1 MIKDKT
7 TIIRT
12 IINTILTTLIFLF
25 FLKEESLELADVL
38 SVILIS
44 ISFSLINNKKY
55 GTFSIIFLALV
66 FYLRPEVI
74 SKDELLFILV
84 LASSAESIMRDS
96 STSIIVGLLARYNIF
111 LFVFAL
117 IVMIIYGKDKKVET
131 MFRIIASFFI
141 AYLAYS
147 YDNGLALSQLQTLT
161 VSIINYKDQL
171 LLFLL
176 LIPLAAMAYVREVEL
191 TDAITMTLALIF
203 TMLTNSMLLMYV
215 AIYFKCGHPYVI
227 KAIQKVFK
235 DTKNKIEKEW
245 NLNYKRNKSYYSVE

>member
-1 MIKDKT
+1 MVKDKT

-66 FYLRPEVI
+66 FYLRPEIV

-96 STSIIVGLLARYNIF
+96 STSIIVGLLARYNIL

-131 MFRIIASFFI
+131 MFRIIGSLFI

-147 YDNGLALSQLQTLT
+147 YDKGLALSQLQTLT

-191 TDAITMTLALIF
+191 TDAVTMTLALIF

-227 KAIQKVFK
+227 KAIQKVFI
-235 DTKNKIEKEW
+235 DTKNRIEKE
-245 NLNYKRNKSYYSVE
+245 

>member
-12 IINTILTTLIFLF
+12 IINVILTTLIFLF

-55 GTFSIIFLALV
+55 GTFSVIFLALV
-66 FYLRPEVI
+66 FYLRPEIV

-96 STSIIVGLLARYNIF
+96 STSIIVGLLARYNIL

-131 MFRIIASFFI
+131 MFRIIGSLFI

-176 LIPLAAMAYVREVEL
+176 LIPLAAMAYVRDVEL
-191 TDAITMTLALIF
+191 TDAVTMTLALIF

-227 KAIQKVFK
+227 EAIQKVFK
-235 DTKNKIEKEW
+235 DTKNKIAMKAH
-245 NLNYKRNKSYYSVE
+245 L

>member
-1 MIKDKT
+1 MVKDKT

-44 ISFSLINNKKY
+44 ISFSLLNNKKY
-55 GTFSIIFLALV
+55 GTFSIIFLALI
-66 FYLRPEVI
+66 FYLRPEIV

-96 STSIIVGLLARYNIF
+96 STSIIVGLLARYNIL

-147 YDNGLALSQLQTLT
+147 YDKGLALSQLQTLT

-176 LIPLAAMAYVREVEL
+176 LIPLAAMAYVKDVEL
-191 TDAITMTLALIF
+191 TDAVTMTLALIF

-245 NLNYKRNKSYYSVE
+245 NLNYKRNKSYYSTE

>member
-12 IINTILTTLIFLF
+12 VINTILTALIFLF

-55 GTFSIIFLALV
+55 GTFSVIFLALV
-66 FYLRPEVI
+66 FYLRPETI
-74 SKDELLFILV
+74 SKEELLFILV

-96 STSIIVGLLARYNIF
+96 YTSIIVGLLARYNIL

-131 MFRIIASFFI
+131 MFKIIGSLFI

-161 VSIINYKDQL
+161 VTIINYKDQL

-176 LIPLAAMAYVREVEL
+176 LIPLAAMAYVRDVEL
-191 TDAITMTLALIF
+191 TDAVTMTLALIF

-215 AIYFKCGHPYVI
+215 SIYFKCGHSYVI

-235 DTKNKIEKEW
+235 DTKNKIAKE
-245 NLNYKRNKSYYSVE
+245 

>member
-38 SVILIS
+38 SIILIS
-44 ISFSLINNKKY
+44 ISFSLLNNKKY

-66 FYLRPEVI
+66 FYLRPEIV

-96 STSIIVGLLARYNIF
+96 STSIIVGLLARYNIL

-131 MFRIIASFFI
+131 MFRIIGSLFI

-147 YDNGLALSQLQTLT
+147 YDKGLALSQLQTLT

-176 LIPLAAMAYVREVEL
+176 LIPLAAMAYVKDVEL
-191 TDAITMTLALIF
+191 TDAVTMTLALIF

-235 DTKNKIEKEW
+235 DTKNKIAKE
-245 NLNYKRNKSYYSVE
+245 

>member
-1 MIKDKT
+1 MVKDKT

-55 GTFSIIFLALV
+55 GIFSIIFLALV

-96 STSIIVGLLARYNIF
+96 STSIIVGLLARYNIL

-131 MFRIIASFFI
+131 MFRIIGSLFI

-147 YDNGLALSQLQTLT
+147 YDKGLALSQLQTLT
-161 VSIINYKDQL
+161 VSIINHKDQL

-191 TDAITMTLALIF
+191 TDAVTMTLALIF

-227 KAIQKVFK
+227 KAIQKVFI
-235 DTKNKIEKEW
+235 DTKNKI
-245 NLNYKRNKSYYSVE
+245 YSTKK

>member
-1 MIKDKT
+1 MVKDKT

-12 IINTILTTLIFLF
+12 IINTILTTLIFLS

-38 SVILIS
+38 SIILIS

-55 GTFSIIFLALV
+55 GIFSIIFLALV

-96 STSIIVGLLARYNIF
+96 STSIIVGLLARYNIL

-131 MFRIIASFFI
+131 MFRIIGSLFI

-147 YDNGLALSQLQTLT
+147 YDKGLALSQLQTLT

-191 TDAITMTLALIF
+191 TDAVTMTLALIF

-227 KAIQKVFK
+227 KVIQKVFK
-235 DTKNKIEKEW
+235 DTKNKIAKE
-245 NLNYKRNKSYYSVE
+245 

>member
-1 MIKDKT
+1 
-7 TIIRT
+7 
-12 IINTILTTLIFLF
+12 
-25 FLKEESLELADVL
+25 
-38 SVILIS
+38 
-44 ISFSLINNKKY
+44 
-55 GTFSIIFLALV
+55 
-66 FYLRPEVI
+66 
-74 SKDELLFILV
+74 
-84 LASSAESIMRDS
+84 MRDS
-96 STSIIVGLLARYNIF
+96 STSIIVGLLARYNIL

-191 TDAITMTLALIF
+191 TDAVTMTLALIF

-235 DTKNKIEKEW
+235 DTKNKIEKE
-245 NLNYKRNKSYYSVE
+245 

>member
-55 GTFSIIFLALV
+55 GTFSIIFLSLV

-96 STSIIVGLLARYNIF
+96 STSIIVGLLARYNIL

-131 MFRIIASFFI
+131 MFRIIGSLFI

-147 YDNGLALSQLQTLT
+147 YDKGLALSQLQTLT

-191 TDAITMTLALIF
+191 TDAVTMTLALIF

-235 DTKNKIEKEW
+235 DTKNKIAKE
-245 NLNYKRNKSYYSVE
+245 

>member
-38 SVILIS
+38 SIILIS

-55 GTFSIIFLALV
+55 GIFSIIFLALV

-84 LASSAESIMRDS
+84 LVSSAESIMRDS
-96 STSIIVGLLARYNIF
+96 STSIIVGLLARYNIL

-131 MFRIIASFFI
+131 MFRIIGSLFI

-147 YDNGLALSQLQTLT
+147 YDKGLALSQLQTLT

-191 TDAITMTLALIF
+191 TDAVTMTLALIF

-227 KAIQKVFK
+227 KAMQKVFK
-235 DTKNKIEKEW
+235 DTKNKIEKE
-245 NLNYKRNKSYYSVE
+245 

>member
-1 MIKDKT
+1 MVKDKT

-38 SVILIS
+38 SIILIS

-96 STSIIVGLLARYNIF
+96 STSIIVGLLARYNI
-111 LFVFAL
+111 A
-117 IVMIIYGKDKKVET
+117 
-131 MFRIIASFFI
+131 
-141 AYLAYS
+141 
-147 YDNGLALSQLQTLT
+147 
-161 VSIINYKDQL
+161 VSRSLD
-171 LLFLL
+171 
-176 LIPLAAMAYVREVEL
+176 
-191 TDAITMTLALIF
+191 
-203 TMLTNSMLLMYV
+203 
-215 AIYFKCGHPYVI
+215 G
-227 KAIQKVFK
+227 
-235 DTKNKIEKEW
+235 TKSR
-245 NLNYKRNKSYYSVE
+245 L

>member
-12 IINTILTTLIFLF
+12 IMNIILTTLIFLF

-55 GTFSIIFLALV
+55 GTFSIIFLALI
-66 FYLRPEVI
+66 FYLRPEIV

-96 STSIIVGLLARYNIF
+96 STSIIVGLLARYNIL

-147 YDNGLALSQLQTLT
+147 YDKGLALSQLQTLT

-191 TDAITMTLALIF
+191 TDAVTMTLALIF

-235 DTKNKIEKEW
+235 DTKNKIAKE
-245 NLNYKRNKSYYSVE
+245 

>member
-38 SVILIS
+38 SIILIS

-96 STSIIVGLLARYNIF
+96 STSIIVGLLARYNIL

-191 TDAITMTLALIF
+191 TDAVTMTLALIF

-227 KAIQKVFK
+227 KSIQKVFK
-235 DTKNKIEKEW
+235 DTKNKIEKE
-245 NLNYKRNKSYYSVE
+245 

>member
-96 STSIIVGLLARYNIF
+96 STSIIVGLLARYNIL

-191 TDAITMTLALIF
+191 TDAVTMTLALIF

-215 AIYFKCGHPYVI
+215 AIYFKCGHSYVI

-235 DTKNKIEKEW
+235 DTKNKIEKE
-245 NLNYKRNKSYYSVE
+245 

>member
-96 STSIIVGLLARYNIF
+96 STSIIVGLLARYNIL

-131 MFRIIASFFI
+131 MFRIIGSLFI

-147 YDNGLALSQLQTLT
+147 YDKGLALSQLQTLT
-161 VSIINYKDQL
+161 VSIINHKDQL

-191 TDAITMTLALIF
+191 TDAVTMTLALIF

-227 KAIQKVFK
+227 KAIQKVFI
-235 DTKNKIEKEW
+235 DTKNKI
-245 NLNYKRNKSYYSVE
+245 YSTKK

>member
-1 MIKDKT
+1 MVKDKT

-38 SVILIS
+38 SIILIS

-55 GTFSIIFLALV
+55 STFSIIFLALV
-66 FYLRPEVI
+66 FYLRPEIV

-96 STSIIVGLLARYNIF
+96 STSIIVGLLARYNIL

-191 TDAITMTLALIF
+191 TDAVTMTLALIF

-215 AIYFKCGHPYVI
+215 AIYFKCGHTYVI

-235 DTKNKIEKEW
+235 DTKNKIEKE
-245 NLNYKRNKSYYSVE
+245 

>member
-12 IINTILTTLIFLF
+12 IMNIILTTLIFLF

-55 GTFSIIFLALV
+55 GTFSIIFLALI
-66 FYLRPEVI
+66 FYLRPEIV

-96 STSIIVGLLARYNIF
+96 STSIIVGLLARYNIL

-131 MFRIIASFFI
+131 MFRIIGSLFI

-147 YDNGLALSQLQTLT
+147 YDKGLALSQLQTLT

-191 TDAITMTLALIF
+191 TDAVTMTLALIF
-203 TMLTNSMLLMYV
+203 TILTNSMLLMYV

-235 DTKNKIEKEW
+235 DTKNKIAKE
-245 NLNYKRNKSYYSVE
+245 

>member
-1 MIKDKT
+1 MVKDKT

-44 ISFSLINNKKY
+44 ISFSLLNNKKY
-55 GTFSIIFLALV
+55 GTFSIIFLALI
-66 FYLRPEVI
+66 FYLRPEIV

-96 STSIIVGLLARYNIF
+96 STSIIVGLLARYNIL

-147 YDNGLALSQLQTLT
+147 YDKGLALSQLQTLT

-176 LIPLAAMAYVREVEL
+176 LIPLAAMAYVKDVEL
-191 TDAITMTLALIF
+191 TDAVTMTLALIF

-235 DTKNKIEKEW
+235 DTKNKIEKE
-245 NLNYKRNKSYYSVE
+245 

>member
-12 IINTILTTLIFLF
+12 IMNIILTTLIFLF

-55 GTFSIIFLALV
+55 GTFSIIFLALI
-66 FYLRPEVI
+66 FYLRPEIV

-96 STSIIVGLLARYNIF
+96 STSIIVGLLVRYNIL

-191 TDAITMTLALIF
+191 TDAVTMTLALIF

-235 DTKNKIEKEW
+235 DTKNKIEKE
-245 NLNYKRNKSYYSVE
+245 

>member
-12 IINTILTTLIFLF
+12 IMNIILTTLIFLF

-66 FYLRPEVI
+66 FYLRPEIV

-96 STSIIVGLLARYNIF
+96 STSIIVGLLARYNIL

-131 MFRIIASFFI
+131 MFRIIGSLFI

-147 YDNGLALSQLQTLT
+147 YDKGLALSQLQTLT

-191 TDAITMTLALIF
+191 TDAVTMTLALIF

-235 DTKNKIEKEW
+235 DTKNKIAKE
-245 NLNYKRNKSYYSVE
+245 

>member
-66 FYLRPEVI
+66 FYLRLEIV

-96 STSIIVGLLARYNIF
+96 STSIIVGLLARYNIL

-147 YDNGLALSQLQTLT
+147 YDKGLALSQLQTLT

-191 TDAITMTLALIF
+191 TDAVTMTLALIF

-227 KAIQKVFK
+227 KAIQKVFI
-235 DTKNKIEKEW
+235 DTKNRIEKE
-245 NLNYKRNKSYYSVE
+245 

>member
-1 MIKDKT
+1 MVKDKT

-96 STSIIVGLLARYNIF
+96 STSIIVGLLARYNIL

-215 AIYFKCGHPYVI
+215 AIYFKCGHTYVI

-235 DTKNKIEKEW
+235 DTKNKIAKE
-245 NLNYKRNKSYYSVE
+245 

>member
-55 GTFSIIFLALV
+55 GIFSIIFLALV

-96 STSIIVGLLARYNIF
+96 STSIIVGLLARYNIL

-131 MFRIIASFFI
+131 MFRIIGSLFI

-147 YDNGLALSQLQTLT
+147 YDKGLALSQLQTLT
-161 VSIINYKDQL
+161 VSIINHKDQL

-191 TDAITMTLALIF
+191 TDAVTMTLALIF

-227 KAIQKVFK
+227 KAIQKVFI
-235 DTKNKIEKEW
+235 DTKNKI
-245 NLNYKRNKSYYSVE
+245 YSTKK

>member
-96 STSIIVGLLARYNIF
+96 STSIIVGLLARYNIL

-131 MFRIIASFFI
+131 MFRIIGSLFI

-147 YDNGLALSQLQTLT
+147 YDKGLALSQLQTLT

-191 TDAITMTLALIF
+191 TDAVTMTLALIF

-235 DTKNKIEKEW
+235 DTKNKIAKE
-245 NLNYKRNKSYYSVE
+245 

>member
-38 SVILIS
+38 SIILIS
-44 ISFSLINNKKY
+44 ISFSLLNNKKY
-55 GTFSIIFLALV
+55 GTFSIIFLSLV

-96 STSIIVGLLARYNIF
+96 STSIIVGLLARYNIL

-131 MFRIIASFFI
+131 MFRIIGSLFI

-147 YDNGLALSQLQTLT
+147 YDKGLALSQLQTLT

-191 TDAITMTLALIF
+191 TDAVTMTLALIF

-235 DTKNKIEKEW
+235 DTKNKIAKE
-245 NLNYKRNKSYYSVE
+245 

>member
-55 GTFSIIFLALV
+55 GTFSIIFLSLV

-96 STSIIVGLLARYNIF
+96 STSIIVGLLARYNIL

-131 MFRIIASFFI
+131 MFRIIGSLFI

-147 YDNGLALSQLQTLT
+147 YDKGLALSQLQTLT

-191 TDAITMTLALIF
+191 TDAVTMTLALIF

-245 NLNYKRNKSYYSVE
+245 NLNYKRNKSYYSTE

>member
-12 IINTILTTLIFLF
+12 IMNIILTTLIFLF
-25 FLKEESLELADVL
+25 FLKEESLGLVDVL

-55 GTFSIIFLALV
+55 GTFSVIFLALI
-66 FYLRPEVI
+66 FYLRPEIV

-96 STSIIVGLLARYNIF
+96 STSIIVGLLARYNIL

-131 MFRIIASFFI
+131 MFRIIASLFI

-147 YDNGLALSQLQTLT
+147 YDKGLALSQLQTLT

-191 TDAITMTLALIF
+191 TDAVTMTLALIF

-227 KAIQKVFK
+227 KAIQKVFI
-235 DTKNKIEKEW
+235 DTKNKIAKE
-245 NLNYKRNKSYYSVE
+245 

>member
-1 MIKDKT
+1 MVKDKT

-38 SVILIS
+38 SIILIS

-96 STSIIVGLLARYNIF
+96 STSIIVGLLARYNIL

-131 MFRIIASFFI
+131 MFRIIASLFI

-191 TDAITMTLALIF
+191 TDAVTMTLALIF

-215 AIYFKCGHPYVI
+215 TIYFKCGHPYVI

-235 DTKNKIEKEW
+235 DTKNKIAKE
-245 NLNYKRNKSYYSVE
+245 